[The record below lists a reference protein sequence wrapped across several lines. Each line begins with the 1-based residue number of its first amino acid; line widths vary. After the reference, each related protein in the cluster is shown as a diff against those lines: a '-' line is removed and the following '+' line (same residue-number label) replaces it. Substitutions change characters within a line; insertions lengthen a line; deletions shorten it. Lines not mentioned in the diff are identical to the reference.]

1 MTLKTIYEITRA
13 DGVLDRIAGRR
24 FASFNEAYA
33 VLEQY
38 YADSCCFDESETYR
52 IVEVQQA

>member
-1 MTLKTIYEITRA
+1 MTLMTFYEITRA
-13 DGVLDRIAGRR
+13 DHLADRIAGRR

-38 YADSCCFDESETYR
+38 YSDSCCSDESETYR
-52 IVEVQQA
+52 IVEVLQA